1 MAATFAAR
9 YKKDLSTE
17 ALKTKLAHRKSISQ
31 KESRHKEFNKGR
43 QFGLIDVNAQASRNG
58 EPSLL
63 EESGEGYFLRSSTKS
78 SQKSSA
84 SAKSR
89 EQERLEMLQRYKA
102 EKELRK
108 LKEQRKPIFKCGQFK
123 PEAPGFLSKPS
134 NIPVLNKPRET
145 VTKAASVEARLT
157 RSKVKN
163 QLQESIRPPARPP
176 QSVMVPSKGSTLQTA
191 QHNQRQIYVD
201 KPSKERKGVQPSTST
216 TAARRA
222 TRATAA
228 ALTKIPQISRPAVSA
243 GFPPQKREASNSKQQ
258 QRGVKNAKATVLCG
272 VKENHSVE
280 PLITQIPLATAA
292 KLKKENL
299 EKENL
304 PAPIILAPAPQR
316 RERSF
321 APQNFVF
328 KPLEGLTAYKVKPM
342 SPSKAEVFLSPN
354 LCWSP
359 AETTSKIPGE
369 GALEA
374 LPQDCGLKQ
383 KVSSP
388 GMTKADLQEHPSVL
402 EFPGAN
408 TECVTE
414 ETMDATPFEKQINP
428 QKVDLPASDSS
439 DPAGEPQHNVPY
451 FRNLLRCEAERLASH
466 CLEWDGAAEAD
477 IPEDAK
483 DLVRTTVGQTRLLIA
498 ERFKQ
503 FEGLVDN
510 CEFRRGEKETTCD
523 DLDGFWD
530 MVNFQVE
537 DVKKKFENLRK
548 LQENGWQMADDV
560 QAKRPLKK
568 KAAPQRA
575 TKAGGGSVERRA
587 ARKRLAAIKAA
598 VKNKMKAEGLMV
610 EAVGQET
617 PKQVEKVTF
626 DGGFFKIESP
636 RPFPGRTPQSTSRT
650 SRRMT
655 PRSANRAL
663 LQSCADTCVVRLS
676 TPTASIAIPPPSDPS
691 AVLEPARTDL
701 CCISEQCNI
710 QAAEEPCATAEDM
723 AKEAADV
730 QTTTCDSRSPLC
742 DMDDLISTDSQ
753 GLEGSIDKI
762 EVPEATEEVKQTIA
776 DLGEQ
781 DVLSW
786 SPKEDSQPE
795 GTCSQAEELSTPEC
809 QTGSLLCDFSCDGAV
824 PELQPSLDESL
835 FVTPRNQA
843 EKFVAN
849 PSNDLIVFSPLT

>member
-43 QFGLIDVNAQASRNG
+43 QFGLIDVNTQASRNG

-108 LKEQRKPIFKCGQFK
+108 LKEQRKPVFKCGQFK

-134 NIPVLNKPRET
+134 NIPVLSKPRET
-145 VTKAASVEARLT
+145 VTKAASVETRLT

-176 QSVMVPSKGSTLQTA
+176 QSVMVPSKGSTPQTA

-243 GFPPQKREASNSKQQ
+243 GFLPQKREASNSKQQ
-258 QRGVKNAKATVLCG
+258 QRGVRNSKATVLCG

-342 SPSKAEVFLSPN
+342 SPSKADVFLSPN

-359 AETTSKIPGE
+359 AETTSKVPGE

-402 EFPGAN
+402 EFPDAN

-610 EAVGQET
+610 EVAGQET

-663 LQSCADTCVVRLS
+663 LQSCADTCVVRLG
-676 TPTASIAIPPPSDPS
+676 TPTASNAIPPPSDPS

-701 CCISEQCNI
+701 CCISEQCYSVLVN
-710 QAAEEPCATAEDM
+710 
-723 AKEAADV
+723 
-730 QTTTCDSRSPLC
+730 R
-742 DMDDLISTDSQ
+742 
-753 GLEGSIDKI
+753 GSI
-762 EVPEATEEVKQTIA
+762 
-776 DLGEQ
+776 
-781 DVLSW
+781 
-786 SPKEDSQPE
+786 QPPRFMK
-795 GTCSQAEELSTPEC
+795 A
-809 QTGSLLCDFSCDGAV
+809 GAV
-824 PELQPSLDESL
+824 EQ
-835 FVTPRNQA
+835 
-843 EKFVAN
+843 
-849 PSNDLIVFSPLT
+849 

>member
-1 MAATFAAR
+1 MAAAFAAR

-43 QFGLIDVNAQASRNG
+43 KFELIDVNAQASRNG

-78 SQKSSA
+78 SKKSSASHVGQKSSS

-108 LKEQRKPIFKCGQFK
+108 LNEQRKPIFKCGQFK
-123 PEAPGFLSKPS
+123 PEAPGFLLKPS
-134 NIPVLNKPRET
+134 NIPVLSKPKET
-145 VTKAASVEARLT
+145 VTKAASVEMRLT

-163 QLQESIRPPARPP
+163 QLQEPIRPPARPP
-176 QSVMVPSKGSTLQTA
+176 TRPPQSV
-191 QHNQRQIYVD
+191 RQIYVD
-201 KPSKERKGVQPSTST
+201 KPPKERKGVQPSTST
-216 TAARRA
+216 TATRRP

-228 ALTKIPQISRPAVSA
+228 ALTKIPQISRPAVST
-243 GFPPQKREASNSKQQ
+243 GIPLQKKEASKSKPQ
-258 QRGVKNAKATVLCG
+258 QREVKNAKVLCG

-280 PLITQIPLATAA
+280 PLITEITLATATE
-292 KLKKENL
+292 LEKENV

-328 KPLEGLTAYKVKPM
+328 KPLEGLMAYKVKPM
-342 SPSKAEVFLSPN
+342 SPSKADVFLSPN

-359 AETTSKIPGE
+359 AETTSKVPGE

-388 GMTKADLQEHPSVL
+388 GVTKADLQEHPSVL
-402 EFPGAN
+402 EFPDAN
-408 TECVTE
+408 TECVTK
-414 ETMDATPFEKQINP
+414 ETMDAAPFEKQINP

-548 LQENGWQMADDV
+548 LQENRWQMADDV

-568 KAAPQRA
+568 KTAPQRA

-587 ARKRLAAIKAA
+587 ARRRLAAIKAA
-598 VKNKMKAEGLMV
+598 MKNKMKAEGLMV
-610 EAVGQET
+610 EAAGQET
-617 PKQVEKVTF
+617 PKEVEKVTF

-663 LQSCADTCVVRLS
+663 LQSCADTCVVTCVG
-676 TPTASIAIPPPSDPS
+676 TPTASSAIPPLLDLS

-701 CCISEQCNI
+701 RCISEQCDI
-710 QAAEEPCATAEDM
+710 QAAEEPCATAEDV

-730 QTTTCDSRSPLC
+730 QTATCDSGSPLC

-753 GLEGSIDKI
+753 GLEGCIDKM
-762 EVPEATEEVKQTIA
+762 EVPEAAEEVKQTIA

-795 GTCSQAEELSTPEC
+795 GTCSQDEELPTPEC
-809 QTGSLLCDFSCDGAV
+809 QTGSLLGDFSCNGAV
-824 PELQPSLDESL
+824 LELQPSLDGSL
-835 FVTPRNQA
+835 LVTPRNQA

>member
-1 MAATFAAR
+1 MASTFATR

-17 ALKTKLAHRKSISQ
+17 ALKTKLAHRRSVSQ

-58 EPSLL
+58 ELSLL
-63 EESGEGYFLRSSTKS
+63 EETGEGYSLRSSTKS

-89 EQERLEMLQRYKA
+89 EQERLELLQRYKA

-108 LKEQRKPIFKCGQFK
+108 LQEQRKPIFKCGQFK
-123 PEAPGFLSKPS
+123 PGAPAFLSKPS
-134 NIPVLNKPRET
+134 NIPVLSKPKET
-145 VTKAASVEARLT
+145 VTKAASVEMRLT

-163 QLQESIRPPARPP
+163 QLQESIKPPARPP

-201 KPSKERKGVQPSTST
+201 KPPKERKGVQPSTST
-216 TAARRA
+216 TATRRA
-222 TRATAA
+222 TRAATA
-228 ALTKIPQISRPAVSA
+228 ALTKIPQISRPAVST
-243 GFPPQKREASNSKQQ
+243 GFPPQKREASNSK

-272 VKENHSVE
+272 VRENHSVE

-292 KLKKENL
+292 ELEKENL

-304 PAPIILAPAPQR
+304 PAPIILAPPPQR

-321 APQNFVF
+321 APQNFMF

-342 SPSKAEVFLSPN
+342 SPSKADVFLSPN

-359 AETTSKIPGE
+359 AETTSKVPGE

-388 GMTKADLQEHPSVL
+388 GMTKADLQEHPPVL
-402 EFPGAN
+402 EVPDAN
-408 TECVTE
+408 TECVTK
-414 ETMDATPFEKQINP
+414 ETMDATCFEKQINP
-428 QKVDLPASDSS
+428 PKVDLPASDSS

-451 FRNLLRCEAERLASH
+451 FRNLLRCETEKLESH

-477 IPEDAK
+477 IPEDGK
-483 DLVRTTVGQTRLLIA
+483 NLVRTTVGQTRLLIA

-510 CEFRRGEKETTCD
+510 CEFRRGEKETTCN

-548 LQENGWQMADDV
+548 LQENGWKMADNV
-560 QAKRPLKK
+560 QAKRPPLKK
-568 KAAPQRA
+568 KTAPERA

-598 VKNKMKAEGLMV
+598 VKNRIKAEGLVV
-610 EAVGQET
+610 EAAGQES
-617 PKQVEKVTF
+617 PKEVEKVTF

-663 LQSCADTCVVRLS
+663 LQSFPDTCVVRLG
-676 TPTASIAIPPPSDPS
+676 TPTTPNVIPPLSDLS
-691 AVLEPARTDL
+691 AVSELARTEL
-701 CCISEQCNI
+701 GCISKQCDM
-710 QAAEEPCATAEDM
+710 QAAEEPCATAEDT

-730 QTTTCDSRSPLC
+730 QTATCDSGSPLC
-742 DMDDLISTDSQ
+742 GTDDLISTDSQ
-753 GLEGSIDKI
+753 DPGGSIDKM
-762 EVPEATEEVKQTIA
+762 EVPEAAEEVKQTIA

-795 GTCSQAEELSTPEC
+795 GSCSLAEELPTPEC
-809 QTGSLLCDFSCDGAV
+809 QTGSLLGDFCDGAV
-824 PELQPSLDESL
+824 LELQPSLDGSL

-849 PSNDLIVFSPLT
+849 NDLIVFSPLT